1 MIPIYL
7 YDCTY
12 HDSNLFI
19 WYTYHDTTLV
29 TIQISWDWLVIQ
41 ILLCILFCPQQI
53 NSNDFFCKLPARK
66 IFFVWNFSASSESA
80 KVLFLEKCARINRCL
95 YWTQR
100 RGICFQFHQK
110 ERIQAVCIN
119 GPHTEGDFTNQR
131 NVELDDSDLRQ
142 TLNPEQTLNRQ
153 TLNLE
158 QTLNQEQ
165 TSTYGN
171 IAPRNIKTRAE
182 LFNRASEKGHIWPLM
197 QSLLQEHQH
206 NQKQVDGETDNIFC
220 FSSIPIWFLI
230 KYII

>member
-1 MIPIYL
+1 MIPIYS

-41 ILLCILFCPQQI
+41 ILLCMYSFALSKFKTQMI
-53 NSNDFFCKLPARK
+53 FFCKLPARK

-165 TSTYGN
+165 TSKEILHRETLKPEQSYS
-171 IAPRNIKTRAE
+171 IAPQRKVTFGHWCSHCCKSINITRSKWMVKLTTYFA
-182 LFNRASEKGHIWPLM
+182 F
-197 QSLLQEHQH
+197 HQF
-206 NQKQVDGETDNIFC
+206 QFDFWSNI
-220 FSSIPIWFLI
+220 
-230 KYII
+230 